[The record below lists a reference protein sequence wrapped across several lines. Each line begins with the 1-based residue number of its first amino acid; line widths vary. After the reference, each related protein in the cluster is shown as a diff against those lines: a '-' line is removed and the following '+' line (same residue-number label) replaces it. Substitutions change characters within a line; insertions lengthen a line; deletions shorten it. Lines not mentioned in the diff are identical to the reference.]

1 MCPRL
6 PIDRENPLT
15 EEEQVLLA
23 LLQELR
29 EYLAIL
35 TRFLA
40 DKGEKILCFRVLGTE
55 PLVIQ
60 VLAVPLDAEVPT
72 TDV

>member
-1 MCPRL
+1 MN
-6 PIDRENPLT
+6 RENPLT
-15 EEEQVLLA
+15 DEERVLLA

-35 TRFLA
+35 TQFLA
-40 DKGEKILCFRVLGTE
+40 SKNERILCFRVLGTE

-60 VLAVPLDAEVPT
+60 VLAVPIDAEAPT